1 MSALPPSTTHS
12 HDSDELV
19 APATKDFVP
28 PALPTARPLASY
40 KPFWAKRFG
49 TAPFLPMSR
58 AEMEAL
64 GWDSCDIIIV
74 TGDAYVD
81 HPSFGMAVIGRML
94 ENQGFRVGII
104 AQPDWHS
111 AEPFKALGK
120 PNLFWGV
127 TAGNMD
133 SMINRY
139 TADRKIR
146 SDDAYTPGGVG
157 GARPDRCSA
166 VYAQRCR
173 EAFKDV
179 PIIMGGIE
187 ASLRRIAHYDYW
199 QDKVRRSILM
209 DAKADLLLYGNA
221 ERAIVEI
228 AHRLAAREPI
238 EQITDV
244 RGTAFLRR
252 RNDPTIEGWFELDS
266 TEVDRPGRIDQHINP
281 YMGMAQQAAEQGQ
294 TCALE
299 DAGAFDPVKGSAS
312 PAQADLAGGAKPIK
326 LVPNPALA
334 RRDADTAPA
343 PAPAR
348 SGKIVMP
355 PRDRTV
361 IRLPSYE
368 QLKDD
373 PVLYAHANRVLHL
386 ETNPGNA
393 RALVQRHGEGPG
405 AQDVWITPPPIPLTT
420 PEMDLVFDLP
430 YARAPHPKYGDAVIP
445 AWDMIRFSVNIMRGC
460 FGGCTF
466 CSITEH
472 EGRIIQSR
480 SEDSVIREIE
490 LIRDKVKGFTGV
502 ISDLGGPTANMYRI
516 GCKSKVIEAA
526 CRKPSCVYPD
536 ICPNLNTDHSLLIRM
551 YRRARALPGIKK
563 ILIGSGLRYD
573 LAVRSPEY
581 IKELVTHHVGGYLKI
596 APEHTEQGPLSKMMK
611 PGMGAYDRF
620 KQLFD
625 QYSAEAG
632 KKQFLIPYFIAAHPG
647 TTDEDMMN
655 LAIWLKRNGFKAD
668 QVQTFYPSPMATAT
682 AMYHSGLNTLKGIS
696 RDPRKGER
704 VDIVKGEKR
713 RRLHKAFL
721 RYHDPNNWPLLREAL
736 KAMGR
741 ADLIGNGQ
749 HHLIPTYQPS
759 TDGGYESAR
768 RKNSTKAG
776 TKTSVVTVGRVARD
790 GSEGQPGKPRKGQ
803 VLTQHTG
810 LPPRAGTGQRGAAQP
825 TERDPRGITPARGGV
840 RAGAA
845 KPPHK
850 PGRGGKPGR

>member
-1 MSALPPSTTHS
+1 MSSTLES
-12 HDSDELV
+12 
-19 APATKDFVP
+19 PATPAVP
-28 PALPTARPLASY
+28 KAPKALTAYRPY
-40 KPFWAKRFG
+40 WAKRFG

-58 AEMEAL
+58 EEMNEL

-81 HPSFGMAVIGRML
+81 HPSFGMAVIGRVL
-94 ENQGFRVGII
+94 EAQGFRVGII
-104 AQPDWHS
+104 AQPDWQS
-111 AEPFKALGK
+111 ADPFKVLGK
-120 PNLFWGV
+120 PNLFYGV
-127 TAGNMD
+127 AAGNMD

-146 SDDAYTPGGVG
+146 SDDAYTPGGIAG
-157 GARPDRCSA
+157 KRPDRASL
-166 VYAQRCR
+166 VYAQRCK
-173 EAFKDV
+173 EAYPDV
-179 PIIMGGIE
+179 PLIMGGIE

-221 ERAIVEI
+221 ERAIVEV

-238 EQITDV
+238 ERITDV

-252 RNDPTIEGWFELDS
+252 TDDPTAEGWFELDS
-266 TEVDRPGRIDQHINP
+266 TEVDMPGRIDQHINP
-281 YMGMAQQAAEQGQ
+281 YMTTGQQAAEQGGS
-294 TCALE
+294 CALE
-299 DAGAFDPVKGSAS
+299 EAGEFDPVKAVKD
-312 PAQADLAGGAKPIK
+312 PAKAAAAAKAAEQGAAGQQDLQGGAKPIK
-326 LVPNPALA
+326 LVANPALA
-334 RRDADTAPA
+334 AKSAAIKASSSSSTPATAA
-343 PAPAR
+343 AR
-348 SGKIVMP
+348 GKIALP
-355 PRDRTV
+355 PRERTV

-368 QLKDD
+368 QVKSD

-393 RALVQRHGEGPG
+393 RALVQAHAHR
-405 AQDVWITPPPIPLTT
+405 DVWINPPPIPLSMA
-420 PEMDLVFDLP
+420 EMDHVFDLP
-430 YARAPHPKYGDAVIP
+430 YARSPHPAYADEHGGHDGATKIP
-445 AWDMIRFSVNIMRGC
+445 AWEMIRFSVNIMRGC

-490 LIRDKVKGFTGV
+490 EIRDKVKGFTGV

-516 GCKSKVIEAA
+516 GCRSKEIEAA
-526 CRKPSCVYPD
+526 CRKPSCVYPG
-536 ICPNLNTDHSLLIRM
+536 ICPNLNTHHGPLIKM
-551 YRRARALPGIKK
+551 YRRARELRGIKK

-573 LAVRSPEY
+573 LAIKSPEY

-596 APEHTEQGPLSKMMK
+596 APEHTEGGPLSKMMK
-611 PGMGAYDRF
+611 PGIGTYDKF
-620 KQLFD
+620 KQLFE

-632 KKQFLIPYFIAAHPG
+632 KKQYLIPYFIAAHPG
-647 TTDEDMMN
+647 TSDEDMMN
-655 LAIWLKRNGFKAD
+655 LALWLKRNGFKAD

-682 AMYHSGLNTLKGIS
+682 AMYHSARNPLKGIS
-696 RDPRKGER
+696 RIEGKGEK

-749 HHLIPTYQPS
+749 HHLIPFYQPQ
-759 TDGGYESAR
+759 TDGAYQSAR
-768 RKNSTKAG
+768 RKNSTVSG
-776 TKTSVVTVGRVARD
+776 KTSVVTTGRVGKRADAAEVTHDPRALPKVQ
-790 GSEGQPGKPRKGQ
+790 GKAQAKAQPTSQPRRG
-803 VLTQHTG
+803 VMLTQHTG
-810 LPPRAGTGQRGAAQP
+810 LPPRATG
-825 TERDPRGITPARGGV
+825 
-840 RAGAA
+840 
-845 KPPHK
+845 
-850 PGRGGKPGR
+850 GGKASAGRKKPR